1 MYLDINYG
9 GNMKYFK
16 DLSEEGKVERLLQ
29 IRSMVDVPADF
40 NDLYDYYLKERN
52 ELLLY
57 DMREMLLCEWRW
69 VNLPAEVK
77 FLLL

>member
-1 MYLDINYG
+1 
-9 GNMKYFK
+9 MKYFK

-29 IRSMVDVPADF
+29 VRSMVDVPDDF
-40 NDLYDYYLKERN
+40 NYLYEYYKDHDQN

-77 FLLL
+77 FMLL

>member
-1 MYLDINYG
+1 ME
-9 GNMKYFK
+9 YFK
-16 DLSEEGKVERLLQ
+16 DLSKDGKFERLTQ
-29 IRSMVDVPADF
+29 VMNMIDVPDDF
-40 NDLYDYYLKERN
+40 NYLYAYYKDQDQN
-52 ELLLY
+52 ELFLY

>member
-1 MYLDINYG
+1 ME
-9 GNMKYFK
+9 YFK

-29 IRSMVDVPADF
+29 VRSMVDVPADF
-40 NDLYDYYLKERN
+40 NDLYDYYLKEQN

-57 DMREMLLCEWRW
+57 DMREMLLWEWNW